1 LIYKQ
6 VLKPQIDPAA
16 MIDKWLNLLEAYLG
30 KALEFIALHL
40 MTVEGIVAL
49 IFGIFFVGLLAQLRS

>member
-1 LIYKQ
+1 
-6 VLKPQIDPAA
+6 
-16 MIDKWLNLLEAYLG
+16 MIDNWLNLLEAYLG